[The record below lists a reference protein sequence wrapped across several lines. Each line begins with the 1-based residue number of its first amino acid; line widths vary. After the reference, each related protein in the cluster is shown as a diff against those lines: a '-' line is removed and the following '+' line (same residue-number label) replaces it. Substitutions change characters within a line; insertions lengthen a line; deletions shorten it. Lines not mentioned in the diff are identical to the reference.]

1 MSPRPISTDGPFRR
15 ASWLLLR
22 GLCLPLA
29 AVLACGAGRSAP
41 SAPAPVTPPS
51 TTRAAPRIKRVP
63 DAYTAAILLTSHNV
77 ALASAR
83 LAPSRAQSRDV
94 KLLALNLVT
103 DHTALSTTL
112 SRLLTSVDITPRED
126 EVSRLMRDQAA
137 ARRDTLRSLSGWP
150 FDSTYVESEVRY
162 QQDLLVAI
170 DRVFIPSVRNAR
182 LKEYI
187 ETMRPTIAAHLALA
201 EQVRDAINASR

>member
-1 MSPRPISTDGPFRR
+1 MPERR
-15 ASWLLLR
+15 TSWALLR

-41 SAPAPVTPPS
+41 PTPSPVTPS
-51 TTRAAPRIKRVP
+51 GTVRTAPRIRRVP
-63 DAYTAAILLTSHNV
+63 DANTAAILLTSHNV

-83 LAPSRAQSRDV
+83 LAPTRAQSRDV

-112 SRLLTSVDITPRED
+112 SRLLTNLDITPRED
-126 EVSRLMRDQAA
+126 DVSRMMRDQAA
-137 ARRDTLRSLSGWP
+137 ARRDTLRSLAGWP
-150 FDSTYVESEVRY
+150 FDSTYVENEVRY

-170 DRVFIPSVRNAR
+170 DQVFIPSVRNAR
-182 LKEYI
+182 LKEYL
-187 ETMRPTIAAHLALA
+187 EAMRPTIAAHVALA
-201 EQVRDAINASR
+201 QQVRDAINASR

>member
-1 MSPRPISTDGPFRR
+1 MSPRPFSSEGQVRR
-15 ASWLLLR
+15 ASSALLR

-41 SAPAPVTPPS
+41 STPAPATPPS

-63 DAYTAAILLTSHNV
+63 DANTAAILLTSHNV
-77 ALASAR
+77 ALAAAR
-83 LAPSRAQSRDV
+83 LAPARAQSRDV

-112 SRLLTSVDITPRED
+112 SRLLTSLDITPRED

-137 ARRDTLRSLSGWP
+137 ARRDTLRSMSGWP

-187 ETMRPTIAAHLALA
+187 ETMRPTIAAHLTLA